1 MKEDDDKTTCHRWEL
16 KPRQPYFAC
25 NVLPIELQ

>member
-1 MKEDDDKTTCHRWEL
+1 MKEDDKTTCHRLEL

-25 NVLPIELQ
+25 NVLPIELR